1 MQKKANILLISAFLL
16 SFITIDNVV
25 LAGGKPRAKAPK
37 EQVGEKVDIDD
48 VNLSAEEEEM
58 LADKGQIKD
67 LKSRIGLFNKYRKE
81 IEENAKNCGDDL
93 VDSTSMLSDIDRH
106 ISDLEAAELGELTQG
121 EYFDLV
127 RDSADL
133 AKSIEKYYAEIEAI
147 VERGQAKYKEVE
159 NKQSSKNSID
169 IKNTG
174 KNSDDDDAYANDG
187 DDEDGGSGEEDE
199 NEEDESAG
207 EG

>member
-25 LAGGKPRAKAPK
+25 LAGGRPKAKAPK

-67 LKSRIGLFNKYRKE
+67 LKSRIGLFNKYRKG

-159 NKQSSKNSID
+159 NKEGSKNSID

-174 KNSDDDDAYANDG
+174 KNSDDDDAYVNDG

>member
-1 MQKKANILLISAFLL
+1 MQKKVNILLVFAVLL
-16 SFITIDNVV
+16 SFITISSNAVF
-25 LAGGKPRAKAPK
+25 AGKKRGKAQN
-37 EQVGEKVDIDD
+37 EEVGERVDIDD
-48 VNLSAEEEEM
+48 VDLSNEEAEM

-67 LKSRIGLFNKYRKE
+67 LKARIGLFNKYRKG
-81 IEENAKNCGDDL
+81 IEENAKNCGDEL

-133 AKSIEKYYAEIEAI
+133 AKSIENYYAEIDAA
-147 VERGQAKYKEVE
+147 VERGQARIKEIKDPDGPE
-159 NKQSSKNSID
+159 NSINIKNS
-169 IKNTG
+169 G
-174 KNSDDDDAYANDG
+174 KNSDDEEY
-187 DDEDGGSGEEDE
+187 DEENSE
-199 NEEDESAG
+199 NEEEDGS